1 MEIASTFD
9 TDLAVAGQ
17 SIPEFRGSGG
27 QRRDLVDHGFGLRL
41 AQSTLDGGSVKDV
54 DLKDGGTEPGEM
66 LEA

>member
-1 MEIASTFD
+1 
-9 TDLAVAGQ
+9 
-17 SIPEFRGSGG
+17 
-27 QRRDLVDHGFGLRL
+27 L